1 MKKLVQI
8 GFGLLLFTISA
19 LEAQERPPNI
29 VLFLVDDLGWRD
41 LGCMGSKFYE
51 TPHVDRLAAEGVLFT
66 DAYANAPNCA
76 PSRASLLTGLYTPR
90 HGIYTVASPER
101 GQAAYRKLIPTP
113 NKTELASSFRTLA
126 EALKPQGYRSAHM
139 GKWHLGEGPTGPENQ
154 GFDINIGGFTAG
166 HPASYF
172 SPYQNP
178 ALPDGPEGEYLTDRL
193 TDEALAFIED
203 SREEPFF
210 LYLSH
215 YAVHTPIQGK
225 EAMTKTYRD
234 KPPHNG
240 QDNAAYAAMIESTDE
255 SMGRI
260 MGKLEELG
268 LTENT
273 IVIFFSDN
281 GGHGG
286 TTSNKP
292 LKGAKGM
299 LYEGGIRVPLIIRWP
314 AKAPAGLERE
324 VPVIGTDLYPTL
336 LEAAGLDTQSRKLD
350 GRSLLPLFQENF
362 QWETRP
368 IYWHFPA
375 YLQGYRGTKYPED
388 LVRGWRAVPSG
399 AIRQGAWKL
408 IEDFETHRVELYH
421 LENDLQ
427 EEHNLAGQYPGK
439 VAELLQ
445 NLQAW
450 RENVGAPVPEELN
463 PAYQPE

>member
-1 MKKLVQI
+1 MKRLPQTLL
-8 GFGLLLFTISA
+8 GFLFFT
-19 LEAQERPPNI
+19 LTTLHAQEPPPNI
-29 VLFLVDDLGWRD
+29 ILFLVDDLGWRD
-41 LGCMGSKFYE
+41 LGCMGSRYYE
-51 TPHVDRLAAEGVLFT
+51 TPNIDRLAAEGVLFT

-90 HGIYTVASPER
+90 HEIYTVASPER
-101 GQAAYRKLIPTP
+101 GQAVNRKLIPTN
-113 NKTELASSFRTLA
+113 NKTELDTSFLTLA
-126 EALKPQGYRSAHM
+126 EALKQRGYRSAHM

-154 GFDINIGGFTAG
+154 GFDINVGGFTAG

-178 ALPDGPEGEYLTDRL
+178 ELPDGPEGEYLTDRL
-193 TDEALAFIED
+193 TDEALTFIEN
-203 SREEPFF
+203 SRDEPFF

-215 YAVHTPIQGK
+215 YSVHTPIQAK
-225 EAMTKTYRD
+225 ETMTETYRD
-234 KPPHNG
+234 KPPHDG

-260 MGKLEELG
+260 MNKLEELG

-314 AKAPAGLERE
+314 ARAPAGVKRKA
-324 VPVIGTDLYPTL
+324 PVIGIDLYPTL
-336 LEAAGLDTQSRKLD
+336 LEAAGVEVKGRDLD
-350 GRSLLPLFQENF
+350 GRSLLPLLQDSP
-362 QWETRP
+362 QWESRAL
-368 IYWHFPA
+368 YWHFPA
-375 YLQGYRGTKYPED
+375 YLQGYPGTKYPED

-421 LENDLQ
+421 LENDLREQ
-427 EEHNLAGQYPGK
+427 HNLAGQYPGK
-439 VAELLQ
+439 VAELLH
-445 NLQAW
+445 NLQSW
-450 RENVGAPVPEELN
+450 RESVGAPVPEERN
-463 PAYQPE
+463 PAYEPE